1 MSQKETLKKVIRY
14 IRKYGFFLVCSLV
27 LAAVTVALTLY
38 VPILVGDAIDQII
51 GPGDVDFAEIRAI
64 LWKIGIAVL
73 ITMAAQ

>member
-38 VPILVGDAIDQII
+38 VPILVGDRKS
-51 GPGDVDFAEIRAI
+51 V
-64 LWKIGIAVL
+64 V
-73 ITMAAQ
+73 